1 VWQVTL
7 RLIIINKSTNGQ
19 RLKDSIYYFLSSNLL
34 PSIPILIYRPAKC
47 DHPWTNY
54 VWWSLLWTI
63 RVFFLISHY
72 QTGFFLKHWIA
83 KNGGNTNLS
92 KIQRT
97 TGRRNQSNNQIKDAA
112 LRRNTTRKWINTN
125 RNTDRIFLSV
135 NYSEFY

>member
-1 VWQVTL
+1 MVTCWSWKQLSLQVNQCCIAPTENNYNTLVWQVTL

-34 PSIPILIYRPAKC
+34 SSIPNLIYRPANC

-97 TGRRNQSNNQIKDAA
+97 TGRRNHEAATIK
-112 LRRNTTRKWINTN
+112 
-125 RNTDRIFLSV
+125 
-135 NYSEFY
+135 